1 MCWVSAKAIQKIAE
15 KDFYVY
21 KIGRVPWDNIFVSHL
36 KNFDYVSKNR
46 NRKIPLIVQYP
57 CRDICVVQQG
67 YHSYKWIAFDDTNP
81 HERCLYLGNYDNAL
95 KENLSLYGGYCCI
108 GTFIVPK
115 GAEYFENK
123 YGHIVSSEIIYT
135 GKYLR
140 ISNFNK

>member
-46 NRKIPLIVQYP
+46 NRKVPLIVQCP
-57 CRDICVVQQG
+57 CRDIYVVQQG
-67 YHSYKWIAFDDTNP
+67 YHSYKWIAFDDATP

-95 KENLSLYGGYCCI
+95 KENLSLYGHCCI
-108 GTFIVPK
+108 GTFIIPK
-115 GAEYFENK
+115 GTKYFENEH
-123 YGHIVSSEIIYT
+123 GHIVSSDIIYT

>member
-21 KIGRVPWDNIFVSHL
+21 KIGRVPGDNIFVSHL
-36 KNFDYVSKNR
+36 KNFDYISENR
-46 NRKIPLIVQYP
+46 NRKVPLIVQCP
-57 CRDICVVQQG
+57 CRDIYVVQQG

-81 HERCLYLGNYDNAL
+81 RERCLYLGNYGNAL
-95 KENLSLYGGYCCI
+95 KENLSLYKHCCI
-108 GTFIVPK
+108 GTFIIPK
-115 GAEYFENK
+115 GTKYFENE

>member
-21 KIGRVPWDNIFVSHL
+21 KIGRVPLDSIFVSYL
-36 KNFDYVSKNR
+36 KNFDYIPKNR

-67 YHSYKWIAFDDTNP
+67 YHSYKWIAFDDTNSR
-81 HERCLYLGNYDNAL
+81 ERCLYLGNYDNAL

-108 GTFIVPK
+108 GTFIIPK
-115 GAEYFENK
+115 GTKYFENEH
-123 YGHIVSSEIIYT
+123 GHIVSSEIIYT
-135 GKYLR
+135 GKYL
-140 ISNFNK
+140 KL

>member
-21 KIGRVPWDNIFVSHL
+21 KIGRVPWNNIFVSHL

-57 CRDICVVQQG
+57 YRDICVVQQG
-67 YHSYKWIAFDDTNP
+67 YHSYKWIAFDDTNLR
-81 HERCLYLGNYDNAL
+81 ERCLYLGNYDNAL

-108 GTFIVPK
+108 GTFIIPK
-115 GAEYFENK
+115 GTEYFENEH
-123 YGHIVSSEIIYT
+123 GHIVSSDIIYT
-135 GKYLR
+135 GKYL
-140 ISNFNK
+140 KL